1 MYIRKKRDE
10 STANCGTAANASVQA
25 GDGRNMNTRG
35 RHKMPISSRNDFTR
49 HTTRT
54 GVASL
59 GPALILL
66 LSASGAGAQAA
77 SAPPK
82 GAAAPQG
89 AAAPSPAKKP
99 PRPVLAVPWQV
110 SVLTPPTIFPSN
122 GRRHLAYEI
131 EIANMSSDSWAL
143 ERIEVKG
150 DGGATLLTV
159 EKRDIAG
166 LLHHAVEQPKAS
178 QGRATSLAPGE
189 TVLAYIWIDLDAAA
203 NPAHLSHRLT
213 GRRQSDEKTLD
224 LDAPSTP
231 VSGEVREIGS
241 PLRGSNWLA
250 VNGPSNTSH
259 HRRATLPLEG
269 ALHTSQRYAIDWV
282 QVGPD
287 LNTYRSG
294 SDPKD
299 NKSYLCYGSDVFAV
313 ADGTVVEIKD
323 GIIENVPNQP
333 PAVPITLETVAGNHI
348 DLDLGGG
355 VYAMYAHLQPGS
367 LKVKLGDRVKRGQVI
382 ALLGNTG
389 NSTEPHLHF
398 QLMDRNSPLISEGV
412 PYVLPEYTIEK
423 KLTGDFETS
432 KPTATTLPAPEPHR
446 REIPLEMQ
454 LVNIK

>member
-1 MYIRKKRDE
+1 MLIASRKE
-10 STANCGTAANASVQA
+10 FTA
-25 GDGRNMNTRG
+25 
-35 RHKMPISSRNDFTR
+35 SRAR
-49 HTTRT
+49 I

-59 GPALILL
+59 GAALFTWLL
-66 LSASGAGAQAA
+66 TAGPGAA
-77 SAPPK
+77 SAPQK
-82 GAAAPQG
+82 GAPRSQ
-89 AAAPSPAKKP
+89 AAASSSAKKLR
-99 PRPVLAVPWQV
+99 RPVPAVPWQV

-131 EIANMSSDSWAL
+131 EIVNMSADSWAL
-143 ERIEVKG
+143 ERIGVKG
-150 DGGATLLTV
+150 DGNATLLTV
-159 EKRDIAG
+159 EKQDIGG
-166 LLHHAVEQPKAS
+166 LLRHAVEQPKAS
-178 QGRATSLAPGE
+178 QGHANSLAPGE
-189 TVLAYIWIDLDAAA
+189 AVLAYVWIDLDAAA
-203 NPAHLSHRLT
+203 HPVHLSHRLT
-213 GRRQSDEKTLD
+213 GHRQGDAKAMD

-231 VSGEVREIGS
+231 VLSAVREIGS

-259 HRRATLPLEG
+259 HRRATLPLKG

-299 NKSYLCYGSDVFAV
+299 NKSYLCYGSDVLAV

-323 GIIENVPNQP
+323 GIVENVPNQP

-348 DLDLGGG
+348 DLDLGGR

-367 LKVKLGDRVKRGQVI
+367 LKVKLGDRVKRGQLI

-412 PYVLPEYTIEK
+412 PYMLPEYIIEK
-423 KLTGDFETS
+423 TLTGDFETS
-432 KPTATTLPAPEPHR
+432 KPTETALPAPELHR